1 MIRTAVRPRLPLLL
15 ILLAA
20 IALMA
25 PELALGLSVSD
36 SFRYNLVWT
45 EQFAALFRDG
55 HLYPRWLPLSWH
67 GLGSPTFYFY
77 PPLFFWVTALIDAA
91 TGGLLPAERFAPL
104 GTLALLAA
112 SGAAM
117 YAWLRAHAAER
128 PALLGAFAYM
138 AAPYHLY
145 DIYGRGALAEASAYA
160 AVPLIALGLKRLAEG
175 RARYPSLLA
184 VGYAALLLSH
194 LPSALLVSIFLI
206 PPYVIFEA
214 RRSAAPMRF
223 LGLALVGGL
232 LGIGVAGIYLV
243 PALGLLPYASADALS
258 ATFYRPENWFLWHVD
273 AGPMGGR
280 MVLIGPMMI
289 AELLLAAGAGA
300 VAWRRGGEAVFWP
313 VLAIVLLLLIAG
325 VVPPV
330 WSLPGLKLVQFPW
343 RALLLA
349 EFAVV
354 NAFVIA
360 VPPLRKPLVLGGIG
374 MLAFAY
380 TVLGMLVSHVIGLTY
395 DRQASAAA
403 AIRGEYRDAPEYLPA
418 GTPIAQGSGPEPVRV
433 ALPGLRHARSAD
445 ARARIAVTAAPDGG
459 MTVVVQSPAAT
470 AIVLPRFYFPHWD
483 VRDAGGQ
490 AIMVRATNPGRLVAF
505 EAPAGQSTFRLSPG
519 RAPFERAGA
528 FASLV
533 ALLLLGALAAKKIRR
548 SLPLAVRMRRDEP
561 DA

>member
-1 MIRTAVRPRLPLLL
+1 MIRAAVRPRLPLLL

-20 IALMA
+20 VALMA
-25 PELALGLSVSD
+25 PELALGLSLSD

-77 PPLFFWVTALIDAA
+77 PPLFFWVTALIDTA
-91 TGGLLPAERFAPL
+91 TGGLLPAERFTPL

-128 PALLGAFAYM
+128 PTLLGAFAYM
-138 AAPYHLY
+138 AAPYHVY

-175 RARYPSLLA
+175 RARYLPLLA
-184 VGYAALLLSH
+184 TGYAALLLSH
-194 LPSALLVSIFLI
+194 LPSALLVSVFLI

-214 RRSAAPMRF
+214 RRSAAPVRF
-223 LGLALVGGL
+223 LALALAGGL

-243 PALGLLPYASADALS
+243 PALRLLPYASAEVLS
-258 ATFYRPENWFLWHVD
+258 ANFYRPENWFLWPPRGSH
-273 AGPMGGR
+273 

-289 AELLLAAGAGA
+289 AELLLAAGAAA
-300 VAWRRGGEAVFWP
+300 VAWRKGGEALFWP
-313 VLAIVLLLLIAG
+313 VLAIVLLLLVAG
-325 VVPPV
+325 VVPSV

-343 RALLLA
+343 RALLLV

-360 VPPLRKPLVLGGIG
+360 APSLRKALVLGGIG

-380 TVLGMLVSHVIGLTY
+380 TVLGMLISHVIGITY
-395 DRQASAAA
+395 DRQSSAAA

-418 GTPIAQGSGPEPVRV
+418 GTPVVQGSGPEPVRV
-433 ALPGLRHARSAD
+433 ALPGMSHARAVD
-445 ARARIAVTAAPDGG
+445 PRARVAATAAPDGG
-459 MTVVVQSPAAT
+459 MTLFVQSPAPS
-470 AIVLPRFYFPHWD
+470 AIILPRFYFPHWV
-483 VRDAGGQ
+483 VRDVSGQ
-490 AIMVRATNPGRLVAF
+490 LLPVKATNPGRLVAF
-505 EAPAGQSTFRLSPG
+505 EAPAGRSTFRLSPG
-519 RAPFERAGA
+519 RAPFERLGA
-528 FASLV
+528 FASLI
-533 ALLLLGALAAKKIRR
+533 ALLLLGGVAAKKIRR
-548 SLPLAVRMRRDEP
+548 SLPLAVRMGGDEP